1 MNHATRRETLVGLHV
16 TDDEGYSKY
25 RAAMT
30 PLLTAAGGSFHYDF
44 KIQETLIGPTDPPI
58 NRLFVISFPDEATM
72 GRFFADP
79 KYVAAKEEFF
89 ESSVDSVNIM
99 ATFEHPV
106 E

>member
-1 MNHATRRETLVGLHV
+1 MSITNTHDTLVGLHV
-16 TDDEGYSKY
+16 SDDASYTNY

-30 PLLTAAGGSFHYDF
+30 PLLEAVGGSFHYDF

-72 GRFFADP
+72 NSFFADP
-79 KYVAAKEEFF
+79 NYVAAKEEFF
-89 ESSVDSVNIM
+89 ESAVDMVNIM
-99 ATFEHPV
+99 GTLETI